1 MLSASHTNEMT
12 SDLKQLREG
21 CQAVMKELLEVK
33 SRVSKLE
40 DLVRVLTVQR
50 SPLSDLPKMTQYLP
64 VTTSDGQTLDLGV
77 HKGMSLKSS
86 KENRVPLSTTSSAA
100 TSSTK
105 IETAPRNEAEII
117 LQGSVGANHKRTRS
131 AAVGH
136 EALQTQTSIDK
147 HKQDPNDQKPLPPVP
162 AAQPF
167 PGLAVNNKPIPL
179 KKGPQ
184 MAFVTAAK
192 ENLQPLSTQPPTKQ
206 HAPSKSKKWKE
217 PPLFEQTEV
226 ASHTS
231 KPETLFSFH
240 KSPTFGG
247 PAQANTA
254 PDLPKTANEVASVK
268 STSSP
273 VVSSSVPLKENKPMP
288 APNTML
294 ESAKP
299 MPYTELVASAMQT
312 AAKELGG
319 GNDQLNSTK
328 PKVASMPVA
337 PISVAPMPV
346 ASMPTASMPSDTTAM
361 RAPSMPPAQPQEIA
375 SSVASSARK
384 EAVSTL
390 QNSGRLATKR
400 SGIKMVG
407 LEREVMLKVPV
418 TEGKA
423 STSANVPATPG
434 TQVIKSPTLPPT
446 PSHSTSKVKQE
457 LVSPLTKNTMPQS
470 SGMSKTPALARG
482 NTNAFQT
489 PSASYFTPPA
499 PFTAPNTSPFSPST
513 GAWNIPPTPSSTAN
527 TTVFQPATGGWTV
540 PRTTVPAIQASPPF
554 MGGSTMNGWTMPRT
568 AAPAT
573 QPSSPFMSASAPVFQ
588 PSSSTSTSTPTQT
601 SSVVPASLKS
611 KMTPDQLKLFTAQL
625 NKV

>member
-1 MLSASHTNEMT
+1 MN

-21 CQAVMKELLEVK
+21 CQAVMRELLEVK

-50 SPLSDLPKMTQYLP
+50 SPSSDLPKMTQYLP

-86 KENRVPLSTTSSAA
+86 KENRVPSSTTSSAG

-117 LQGSVGANHKRTRS
+117 LQGSVGANQKRTHS

-136 EALQTQTSIDK
+136 EALQAQPSTDK
-147 HKQDPNDQKPLPPVP
+147 QKQDPNNQKPLPPVP
-162 AAQPF
+162 AAQTF
-167 PGLAVNNKPIPL
+167 PGLTVNNKEMPL
-179 KKGPQ
+179 KKEPQ
-184 MAFVTAAK
+184 MAFGTATK
-192 ENLQPLSTQPPTKQ
+192 ENLQPLSAQPPTKQ
-206 HAPSKSKKWKE
+206 HGHSKSKKWKE

-226 ASHTS
+226 ASHAS
-231 KPETLFSFH
+231 KAETLFSFD
-240 KSPTFGG
+240 KSPTFGA
-247 PAQANTA
+247 PARTNAA

-268 STSSP
+268 STSSH
-273 VVSSSVPLKENKPMP
+273 VVSSNVPLKENKPMP

-319 GNDQLNSTK
+319 GNDQLSSTK

-337 PISVAPMPV
+337 SMPV
-346 ASMPTASMPSDTTAM
+346 ASMPVASMPSNMTVM
-361 RAPSMPPAQPQEIA
+361 RAISIPPAQPQELA
-375 SSVASSARK
+375 SSVAASARK

-400 SGIKMVG
+400 SGIKLVG
-407 LEREVMLKVPV
+407 LEREVMLNVPG

-446 PSHSTSKVKQE
+446 PSHSASKVKQE
-457 LVSPLTKNTMPQS
+457 VASPLTKSTMPQS
-470 SGMSKTPALARG
+470 SGMSKVPAPAGG

-499 PFTAPNTSPFSPST
+499 PFTAPNTSPFAPST
-513 GAWNIPPTPSSTAN
+513 GSWNIPPTPSSTAN
-527 TTVFQPATGGWTV
+527 TTVFQPSTGGWTV
-540 PRTTVPAIQASPPF
+540 PRTTVPAIQASSPF
-554 MGGSTMNGWTMPRT
+554 MGGSAMNGWTMPRT

-573 QPSSPFMSASAPVFQ
+573 QPSSPFMSGSAPVFQ

-601 SSVVPASLKS
+601 SSVVPASLRS